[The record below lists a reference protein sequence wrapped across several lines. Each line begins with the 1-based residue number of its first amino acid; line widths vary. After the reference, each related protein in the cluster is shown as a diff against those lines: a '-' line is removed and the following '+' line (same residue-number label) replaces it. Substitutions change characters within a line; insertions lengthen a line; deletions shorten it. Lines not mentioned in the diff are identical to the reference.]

1 MRPDDESGKGG
12 TLSGKKR
19 DVYVLLKIF
28 KLLFG
33 VSITSFSLKFSIDRS
48 LEDVRYETAPV
59 GESLKR
65 AMRYYTT
72 RGKFHGVHPDL
83 AKIGVKEIKIDYD
96 QEKIGFIFARGRYV
110 MVIKYIPGIPKNAF

>member
-1 MRPDDESGKGG
+1 M
-12 TLSGKKR
+12 SGKKR

-72 RGKFHGVHPDL
+72 RGKFNGVHPDL
-83 AKIGVKEIKIDYD
+83 AKIGVKEIKIDYIK
-96 QEKIGFIFARGRYV
+96 EKIGFIFSRGRFGNQIYTRC
-110 MVIKYIPGIPKNAF
+110 PKKRLLVR

>member
-19 DVYVLLKIF
+19 NVYVLLKIF

-65 AMRYYTT
+65 ALRYYTT
-72 RGKFHGVHPDL
+72 RGKFHGVHPGL
-83 AKIGVKEIKIDYD
+83 AKIGVKEIKVDCNY
-96 QEKIGFIFARGRYV
+96 EKIGFVFAIGNENC
-110 MVIKYIPGIPKNAF
+110 I

>member
-72 RGKFHGVHPDL
+72 RGKFNGVHPDL
-83 AKIGVKEIKIDYD
+83 AKIGVKEIKIDYNH
-96 QEKIGFIFARGRYV
+96 EKIGFIFARGTHCIGCIR
-110 MVIKYIPGIPKNAF
+110 KFSNCQALS

>member
-65 AMRYYTT
+65 ATRYYTI
-72 RGKFHGVHPDL
+72 RGKFNGVHPEL
-83 AKIGVKEIKIDYD
+83 AKIGVKEIKIDYNH
-96 QEKIGFIFARGRYV
+96 EKIGFIFARGRYV
-110 MVIKYIPGIPKNAF
+110 MVIKYIPGVPKNAF